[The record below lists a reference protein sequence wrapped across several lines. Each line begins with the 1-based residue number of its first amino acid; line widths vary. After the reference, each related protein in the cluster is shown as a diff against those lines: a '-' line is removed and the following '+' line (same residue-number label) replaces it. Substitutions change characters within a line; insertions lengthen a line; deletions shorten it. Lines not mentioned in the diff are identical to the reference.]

1 MKEKKIGDISF
12 LNWQSNCLGI
22 CDFLIIV
29 FPYCLHFVIGN
40 QFLYLRHT
48 HDDMDRV
55 PYNDITNCWHIDL
68 HMIHVDMDWVPFN
81 DIHRCWHFDL
91 KVIHVDMDKC
101 HVNDI
106 VKC

>member
-22 CDFLIIV
+22 CDFLIMV
-29 FPYCLHFVIGN
+29 FPCCLHFVIGN
-40 QFLYLRHT
+40 QFLYLRHA

-55 PYNDITNCWHIDL
+55 PYNDINNCWHVDL
-68 HMIHVDMDWVPFN
+68 RMIHVDMDWVPFN

-91 KVIHVDMDKC
+91 SAIHVDMDKC